1 MICGKKRKTLL
12 LLFSGV
18 LLLFS
23 SPCYG
28 QPVYDGPSLPAGW
41 YPIHEI
47 ELTALDE
54 LLDEQ
59 ETRLMTLRDTLTGV
73 RLELTAA
80 SASLEISE
88 GELKTAG
95 VSLTELGGEV
105 GRLRSLSILLGVTTA
120 GGALFILFT
129 IFGSPMVIG
138 D

>member
-1 MICGKKRKTLL
+1 MRCFKKQRTSL
-12 LLFSGV
+12 LLFSGL

-23 SPCYG
+23 SPSFG

-59 ETRLMTLRDTLTGV
+59 ETRLTTLHTTLTTA
-73 RLELTAA
+73 RAELTLA
-80 SASLEISE
+80 SESLETSAA
-88 GELKTAG
+88 ELAVAG

-105 GRLRSLSILLGVTTA
+105 GRLRSLCILLGVTTA

-129 IFGSPMVIG
+129 LFGSPMVIG